1 MSLPLHSIFI
11 LSLLTVCL
19 GQAPAASA
27 SSVESWSQALQDA
40 EPFEPPFVTFFFIDD
55 KKLCFV
61 ASNHDIRRDSLNART
76 IGAAIRECE
85 PQALMLEGLPNWI
98 GAGDRED
105 FVLEAND
112 CERNPGSYR
121 CGELYWAIT
130 EVKDAKVAL
139 LGAEPMPEEEMQF
152 IFEQSN
158 GAIGFEDFIGYEISR
173 MIIQAKRQDGFRVQD
188 VPGIV
193 AGQLEYLQ
201 WTLSGL
207 EQYDDTSYRRW
218 LEDEVGLSYA
228 ELDNASFTPSIAE
241 GSNLLQQ
248 MSHHSMLGRDHFAL
262 ERIREL
268 LTDYDSVFVMY
279 GASHLATLRKA
290 LTEGST
296 RVANKKYD

>member
-1 MSLPLHSIFI
+1 
-11 LSLLTVCL
+11 
-19 GQAPAASA
+19 
-27 SSVESWSQALQDA
+27 
-40 EPFEPPFVTFFFIDD
+40 
-55 KKLCFV
+55 
-61 ASNHDIRRDSLNART
+61 
-76 IGAAIRECE
+76 
-85 PQALMLEGLPNWI
+85 MLEGLPNWI

-207 EQYDDTSYRRW
+207 EPVRRHQ
-218 LEDEVGLSYA
+218 LQEVA
-228 ELDNASFTPSIAE
+228 
-241 GSNLLQQ
+241 
-248 MSHHSMLGRDHFAL
+248 GRRGGTQLRGTGQRLIYTEHRRRKQPCFNRCPITQCWAA
-262 ERIREL
+262 I
-268 LTDYDSVFVMY
+268 
-279 GASHLATLRKA
+279 TLHWN
-290 LTEGST
+290 ES
-296 RVANKKYD
+296 ANC